1 MQFEPLALSGLMRVR
16 SQAAT
21 DARGSFSRAFCTE
34 EFAANGLENWF
45 LQDSISLNQEAGTL
59 RGLHFQQRPHQ
70 ETKFVQC
77 LRGAFFDA
85 AVDLRPSSPT
95 FGRWAGVTLRAEEPG
110 GLYIPQGF
118 AHGFLTL
125 TDDTLVYYKITPA
138 YVPGLESGLRWN
150 DERVGIEWPITPRLV
165 SQRDE
170 MLPGWAELAD
180 RLSG

>member
-1 MQFEPLALSGLMRVR
+1 MRYARRGNGYARQLLARLLR
-16 SQAAT
+16 
-21 DARGSFSRAFCTE
+21 E
-34 EFAANGLENWF
+34 EFSAHAWENRF
-45 LQDSISLNQEAGTL
+45 LQDSISLNREAGTL
-59 RGLHFQQRPHQ
+59 RGLHFQKRPHQ

-77 LRGAFFDA
+77 LRGAIFDV

-95 FGRWAGVTLRAEEPG
+95 FGRWAGATLRAEEPG
-110 GLYIPQGF
+110 GLFIPQGF

-138 YVPGLESGLRWN
+138 YVPGLENGLRWN
-150 DERVGIEWPITPRLV
+150 DEKVGIEWPIAPRLV

-180 RLSG
+180 TLSD